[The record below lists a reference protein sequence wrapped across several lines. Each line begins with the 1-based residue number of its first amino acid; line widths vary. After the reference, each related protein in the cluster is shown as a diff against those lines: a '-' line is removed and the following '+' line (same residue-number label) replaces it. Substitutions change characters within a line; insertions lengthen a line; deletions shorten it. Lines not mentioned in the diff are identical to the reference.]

1 MYKTHT
7 IIFATL
13 WSKAIT
19 IACRNK
25 DLDEATKLVATQTEK
40 YNRSKFITAQNVNFI
55 YNSYTKHFEQ
65 AITSFDLFHYTK

>member
-13 WSKAIT
+13 WSKSIT
-19 IACRNK
+19 VACRSK
-25 DLDEATKLVATQTEK
+25 DLDEVTKIISTQTKK
-40 YNRSKFITAQNVNFI
+40 YNRYEFITAQNVNFI
-55 YNSYTKHFEQ
+55 YNSYTKGFEP